1 LDEKGGVNLKPQPAP
16 QNATKKQLSQTSVTL
31 TPAEINVLRQKKKA
45 MCDFA
50 QRELTLRLRTIDKF
64 ID

>member
-1 LDEKGGVNLKPQPAP
+1 MDAQGGVNLKPQPVP

-31 TPAEINVLRQKKKA
+31 TQAEIDALRQRKKA

-50 QRELTLRLRTIDKF
+50 QKELSLRLSLMTS
-64 ID
+64 